1 MFLPRYRILAR
12 RVHPEHVF
20 AFRNTIHFLAPRM
33 KFGEKLIAT
42 GGMSGSEGLSA
53 LRRYRICCQACG
65 HQWEVRRHR
74 VYPNEVSCLRGQRTE
89 KLDPTE
95 YRGLTARPVVLAK
108 TYEPGVVMVFR
119 PKMTFLRRRTGISL
133 PAPSS
138 P

>member
-1 MFLPRYRILAR
+1 
-12 RVHPEHVF
+12 
-20 AFRNTIHFLAPRM
+20 M
-33 KFGEKLIAT
+33 KNSSQLR
-42 GGMSGSEGLSA
+42 GMSGSEGLSA

-74 VYPNEVSCLRGQRTE
+74 VYPSEVSCLRGQRTE

-95 YRGLTARPVVLAK
+95 NRGLTARPVVLAK

-119 PKMTFLRRRTGISL
+119 PKMTPGLDVPRSSDRHLAR
-133 PAPSS
+133 SS